1 MTAARPNGTRA
12 DVNAKLFASRVTNG
26 IMGTFHFDK
35 NGDITPTKAISMDR
49 IKGKTGVPAG
59 SVILRG

>member
-1 MTAARPNGTRA
+1 
-12 DVNAKLFASRVTNG
+12 VTNG